1 VARPIVPLTITAETL
16 AIGFGGGVLFQF
28 LGMPLPWLTGPAA
41 IVAVVALSGVKV
53 GLQRWFCE
61 AAIVMLGVTLGSTV
75 TPETLG
81 LAMRWPLTIAGLFA
95 AVFSIMTVGSIYL
108 ERVHGFD
115 RLTARLSAVPGALN
129 YVLALAVES
138 KSDLRRVTITQVVRL
153 TAILLLLPPL
163 LHLFGA
169 DTSAGF
175 SRPGGPPVHLG
186 ELAILLAA
194 GAASAFA
201 FAKLGAPAP
210 SLFGAMLAAAILYGS
225 GLLTSGLPFWLV
237 MPGLLALGS
246 MIGSNFYGT
255 DFRLL
260 LALLAASLGL
270 VVVSSSVAL
279 VWALLLGWVSGLP
292 MLQVWLA
299 YTPGGVET
307 TAIMALALGLDA
319 AFVSGHHVVRVLM
332 LGLLVPFWLRG
343 DLARK
348 SEENAKEAGSG
359 DSGGGNGANGGS

>member
-1 VARPIVPLTITAETL
+1 
-16 AIGFGGGVLFQF
+16 
-28 LGMPLPWLTGPAA
+28 MPLPWLTGPTAA
-41 IVAVVALSGVKV
+41 VALVALSGVKV
-53 GLQRWFCE
+53 GLQRLLCE
-61 AAIVMLGVTLGSTV
+61 AAIVLLGVTLGSTV
-75 TPETLG
+75 TPETLA
-81 LAMRWPLTIAGLFA
+81 LAARWPLTIAGLFA

-129 YVLALAVES
+129 YVLALAVET
-138 KSDLRRVTITQVVRL
+138 KSDPRRVTITQVVRL

-175 SRPGGPPVHLG
+175 ARPGGPPVHLG
-186 ELAILLAA
+186 ELAVLLAA
-194 GAASAFA
+194 GGASAFA
-201 FAKLGAPAP
+201 FAKLSAPAP
-210 SLFGAMLAAAILYGS
+210 SLFGSMLAAAILYGS

-237 MPGLLALGS
+237 LPGLLALGS

-260 LALLAASLGL
+260 FALLAASLGL
-270 VVVSSSVAL
+270 VVVSASVAL
-279 VWALLLGWVSGLP
+279 VWAFALGWVSGLP
-292 MLQVWLA
+292 TLQIWLA
-299 YTPGGVET
+299 YSPGGVET

-319 AFVSGHHVVRVLM
+319 AFVSGHHVMRVLM
-332 LGLLVPFWLRG
+332 LGVLVPFWLRG

-348 SEENAKEAGSG
+348 SEADAKGSG
-359 DSGGGNGANGGS
+359 SGADGGNGANGGS